1 MKIGCG
7 IIGSKLISIS
17 AGAVWSRRTIIFK
30 SQTMGALKI
39 AVGKYYHRPQAL
51 AKKEK
56 SFLAIFVQKNDISVN
71 LIWMLKYNTFRKAQ
85 QLSIL
90 KNRFVCLQNCNNSVF
105 LSKSEHLS
113 KTFYGPF
120 YCQVRL
126 AVTL

>member
-1 MKIGCG
+1 MKIGYG

-39 AVGKYYHRPQAL
+39 GVGKYYHRPQAL

-71 LIWMLKYNTFRKAQ
+71 LIW
-85 QLSIL
+85 
-90 KNRFVCLQNCNNSVF
+90 V
-105 LSKSEHLS
+105 
-113 KTFYGPF
+113 P
-120 YCQVRL
+120 
-126 AVTL
+126 

>member
-39 AVGKYYHRPQAL
+39 GVSKYYRRPQAL

-56 SFLAIFVQKNDISVN
+56 FFLAIFVQKNDISVN
-71 LIWMLKYNTFRKAQ
+71 LIWM
-85 QLSIL
+85 
-90 KNRFVCLQNCNNSVF
+90 
-105 LSKSEHLS
+105 
-113 KTFYGPF
+113 P
-120 YCQVRL
+120 
-126 AVTL
+126 

>member
-39 AVGKYYHRPQAL
+39 GVGKYYHRPQAL
-51 AKKEK
+51 ANKEK

-71 LIWMLKYNTFRKAQ
+71 LIWM
-85 QLSIL
+85 
-90 KNRFVCLQNCNNSVF
+90 
-105 LSKSEHLS
+105 
-113 KTFYGPF
+113 P
-120 YCQVRL
+120 
-126 AVTL
+126 